1 MMTTVA
7 PSSFEETSPAPRLS
21 SWLRASRSARRAS
34 NFFLFA
40 SVARRALP
48 RGNRK
53 LRAYPSFT
61 RTVSPMCPSLP
72 TRSSKITSMSCLL
85 FMSCRSGGGNEGGA
99 RAQPQEAVEK
109 AKRRDNGK
117 RVFGSQNAA
126 GVERDKHQPPHLET
140 TRQRMRDR
148 QPLQRQS
155 AAEPPGAD
163 REILGGR
170 TGQRIEGRETGEEC
184 DAQRPGQGKRCR
196 QIRPGPGKI
205 ARQLGRTSGGVEI
218 DAQHHERR
226 GGDRRR
232 AKSHQRVSKFA
243 RRKLV
248 RRAIESVGGEGGDG

>member
-34 NFFLFA
+34 NFFLLA

-85 FMSCRSGGGNEGGA
+85 FVSCRSGGGNEGGA

-109 AKRRDNGK
+109 AKRRENGK

-126 GVERDKHQPPHLET
+126 GVKRDKHQPPHLET
-140 TRQRMRDR
+140 ARQRMRDR
-148 QPLQRQS
+148 QPLQRES
-155 AAEPPGAD
+155 AAEPHGAD

-170 TGQRIEGRETGEEC
+170 TGSRIGRGEAREERN
-184 DAQRPGQGKRCR
+184 AERPRNGERRR
-196 QIRPGPGKI
+196 QVGPGPREVV
-205 ARQLGRTSGGVEI
+205 RQLGRTGRGVEI
-218 DAQHHERR
+218 DAQHHQRR

-232 AKSHQRVSKFA
+232 PKSHQRVSEFA
-243 RRKLV
+243 
-248 RRAIESVGGEGGDG
+248 